1 MNIGVVGVGYV
12 GLVTAAGLASVGHRV
27 VCMDIDPRRVDAVNA
42 GRSLLYEP
50 GLDPLIARGVR
61 DGTLRATPNIGDAVR
76 HSDAVFVCVGT
87 PSAADGG
94 IDLRA
99 VRAAV
104 RAIGEA
110 LRPRAERIVIV
121 VKSTVVPG
129 TTEEVIAPL
138 LWQKAGGD
146 HRSIGLAVNP
156 EFLREGRA
164 VQDFLQPDRIVIG
177 GIDEASAQTVA
188 DIYTAI
194 RAPIRVTTPRT
205 AETIKYAS
213 NALLALLISFSNE
226 IGAICESAA
235 GVDSEEVM
243 SALHLDRRLSP
254 SVDGLRVAPDIL
266 QYLKTGCGFG
276 GSCLPKD
283 VRALAHHARGIGVDP
298 RMLDATVRVNDD
310 RPRALVQLLTEELGS
325 VKDAPVAVLGLAFKP
340 GTDDLRDSPAV
351 AVVARLVRLGARV
364 RAYDP
369 AAREEARRCWAGNT
383 AVRICESARD
393 ACDGARAAVVAT
405 AWPEFGQLDW
415 RRLREA
421 MTGDILVDGRR
432 LLSAEVMARAGFRY
446 RAVGRG
452 PSAQA
457 HLVAQSQASLD

>member
-27 VCMDIDPRRVDAVNA
+27 VCMDIDPRRVDAVND
-42 GRSLLYEP
+42 GRSFLYEP

-61 DGTLRATPNIGDAVR
+61 DGALRATTNVGDAVR
-76 HSDAVFVCVGT
+76 HADAVFICVGT

-99 VRAAV
+99 VRAAA
-104 RAIGEA
+104 RAIGDA
-110 LRPRAERIVIV
+110 LRSREDRVVVV

-138 LWQKAGGD
+138 VWQKSGRD

-177 GIDEASAQTVA
+177 SIDEASARTVA
-188 DIYTAI
+188 DIYAPI
-194 RAPIRVTTPRT
+194 PAPIRVTMPRT

-226 IGAICESAA
+226 IGAICESAT
-235 GVDSEEVM
+235 GVDAEEVM

-266 QYLKTGCGFG
+266 QYLRAGCGFG

-283 VRALAHHARGIGVDP
+283 VRALAHHARSIGVDP

-310 RPRALVQLLTEELGS
+310 RPRALVHLLTEELGS
-325 VKDAPVAVLGLAFKP
+325 LKDASVAVLGLTFKP

-351 AVVARLVRLGARV
+351 AIVARLVRLGARV

-369 AAREEARRCWAGNT
+369 AAGEESRRIWAGNS
-383 AVRICESARD
+383 AVRICESACD
-393 ACDGARAAVVAT
+393 ACDGAHAAVVAT

-415 RRLREA
+415 PRLRRA
-421 MTGDILVDGRR
+421 MAGAILVDGRR
-432 LLSAEVMARAGFRY
+432 LLSPTAMVRAGFRY
-446 RAVGRG
+446 RAVGCG
-452 PSAQA
+452 PGERRRTSAA
-457 HLVAQSQASLD
+457 TL